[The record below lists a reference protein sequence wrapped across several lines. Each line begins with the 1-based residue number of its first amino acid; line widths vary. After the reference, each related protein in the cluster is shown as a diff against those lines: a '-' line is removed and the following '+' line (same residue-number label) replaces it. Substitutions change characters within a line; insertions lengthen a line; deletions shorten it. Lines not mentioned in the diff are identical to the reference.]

1 MTVVKNNDF
10 EQSQGPGGVF
20 IQARQALSITQAET
34 ADVLNLSVN
43 VIIALESND
52 DSVLPERAY
61 VNGYIRSYA
70 KLLGLAAEPLIQSWG
85 AQFPD
90 EMQSQRADLDEKQAR
105 NWSVASSSPRETTG
119 LVRWV
124 AVAFVL
130 SVVFVYFVSNQE
142 PTKSLPEV
150 ALVGNLAIESEVLP
164 DWDESLKQDA
174 ALKGELVEGSIL
186 DEMVAGETVAEQAVL
201 EDELLEKAPLD
212 LAQSTTEIESGTV
225 LIGEEAVVVEAKT
238 SVIIIRPEPEPEPE
252 VLGNVKIETPSVSDA
267 STNNLANNVS
277 ADLLV
282 VIEEP
287 TRAKNE
293 IETTM
298 SPVNDAGIEDADDM
312 ADSTD
317 ALDYSLQTALVESG
331 TIPPKLGFKLPRLTL
346 EGNDRLVLAFTEDCW
361 FEIKDINGEMLHADL
376 GRSEQVREYFGQGP
390 FSIKL
395 GFAQG
400 ATIKFNGNSIALEP
414 YTRNNVAK
422 LVLGQ

>member
-124 AVAFVL
+124 AGAFVL

-212 LAQSTTEIESGTV
+212 LAQSTTE
-225 LIGEEAVVVEAKT
+225 
-238 SVIIIRPEPEPEPE
+238 PEPEPEPE
-252 VLGNVKIETPSVSDA
+252 VLGNVNIETPSVSDA

-376 GRSEQVREYFGQGP
+376 GRPEQVREYFGQGP

>member
-1 MTVVKNNDF
+1 MTVVKNNNF
-10 EQSQGPGGVF
+10 EQSQGPGVVF

-43 VIIALESND
+43 VIMALESND
-52 DSVLPERAY
+52 DSALPERVY

-90 EMQSQRADLDEKQAR
+90 EMQSQRADLDEEQAR
-105 NWSVASSSPRETTG
+105 NWSVASSTPRETTG

-124 AVAFVL
+124 AFAFVL

-142 PTKSLPEV
+142 PTKSVPEV
-150 ALVGNLAIESEVLP
+150 DLAGDQAIESGVLA

-186 DEMVAGETVAEQAVL
+186 DEMVAEETVAQKAVL
-201 EDELLEKAPLD
+201 EGVLLEKAAVD
-212 LAQSTTEIESGTV
+212 VARGTTEIESGTV
-225 LIGEEAVVVEAKT
+225 LIGEEVVVVEAKT
-238 SVIIIRPEPEPEPE
+238 PVIIIRPEPEPEP
-252 VLGNVKIETPSVSDA
+252 LGNVEIETPRVSDA
-267 STNNLANNVS
+267 STNLANNVS

-282 VIEEP
+282 VADEP
-287 TRAKNE
+287 TGARNE
-293 IETTM
+293 IEATT
-298 SPVNDAGIEDADDM
+298 SPVNDAGIEAPDDA

-317 ALDYSLQTALVESG
+317 ALDYSLQTALVESD
-331 TIPPKLGFKLPRLTL
+331 TVPAEPEFTLPRLTL

-361 FEIKDINGEMLHADL
+361 FEIKDINDEILHADL
-376 GRSEQVREYFGQGP
+376 GRPEQVREYFGQGP

-400 ATIKFNGNSIALEP
+400 ATIEFNGSSVALEP
-414 YTRNNVAK
+414 HTRNNVAK